1 MEETLDDE
9 LSPLI
14 QNKTQCLDNLPPNRS
29 LVTCKLVLHKKYS
42 FDGSILKYKTP
53 FMLQGFY

>member
-1 MEETLDDE
+1 MEETLDDD
-9 LSPLI
+9 SSSLI
-14 QNKTQCLDNLPPNRS
+14 QNKTWCLDDLPPNGS

-42 FDGSILKYKTP
+42 FDGSILKYKTR